1 MDPEFE
7 QALTQLE
14 APGISFVDAAE
25 MVSEAGSHEI
35 GARLEAAIRY
45 WERAFEAHDRAFWVA
60 MDRLNE
66 RWRSIQERVAKLER
80 SRSN

>member
-1 MDPEFE
+1 VDPEFE
-7 QALTQLE
+7 QALAQLE
-14 APGISFVDAAE
+14 APLISPDAAK

-35 GARLEAAIRY
+35 GVRLGAAIRY

-66 RWRSIQERVAKLER
+66 RLRSIEERVAKIER
-80 SRSN
+80 PEN